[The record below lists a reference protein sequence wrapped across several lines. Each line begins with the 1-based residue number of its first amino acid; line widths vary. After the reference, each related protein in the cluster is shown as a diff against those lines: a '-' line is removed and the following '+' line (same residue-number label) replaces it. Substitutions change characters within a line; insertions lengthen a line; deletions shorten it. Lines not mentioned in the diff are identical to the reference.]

1 MVARKFILPSKFNRE
16 NTVRYF
22 LFSFI
27 YAKIDLYLIR
37 GIINEDKIS

>member
-1 MVARKFILPSKFNRE
+1 MVVKKFTLPSKVTKE
-16 NTVRYF
+16 NTLRYF